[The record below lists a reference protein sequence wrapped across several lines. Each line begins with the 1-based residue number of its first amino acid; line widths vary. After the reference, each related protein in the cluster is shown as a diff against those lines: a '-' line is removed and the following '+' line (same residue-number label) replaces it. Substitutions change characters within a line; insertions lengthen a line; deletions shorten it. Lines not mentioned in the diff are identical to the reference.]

1 MKVGLYGMLTVS
13 LAGGVPPLWWGVMLL
28 ALGMITAFIGGLY
41 ALMEHNIQR
50 LLAYH
55 TLENIGIILLGL
67 GAFVTGVATR
77 NSTLMVLGFIGG
89 MYHLI
94 NHSLF
99 KTTLFLGAGAVWFRT
114 GHRDIEKLGG
124 IGKKMPLIS
133 LAMLVGLMAM
143 AALPPLNGFAGE
155 WVIYQSFFKMSTG
168 DLFIGRLLGPLLA
181 VGLAITGA
189 LAVMCMAKV
198 YGVTFLGAPRTKRR
212 KTLPAPPG

>member
-1 MKVGLYGMLTVS
+1 M
-13 LAGGVPPLWWGVMLL
+13 
-28 ALGMITAFIGGLY
+28 
-41 ALMEHNIQR
+41 
-50 LLAYH
+50 
-55 TLENIGIILLGL
+55 
-67 GAFVTGVATR
+67 
-77 NSTLMVLGFIGG
+77 
-89 MYHLI
+89 
-94 NHSLF
+94 
-99 KTTLFLGAGAVWFRT
+99 WFRT

-189 LAVMCMAKV
+189 LAGDV
-198 YGVTFLGAPRTKRR
+198 YGESLRRDLPRRGRGRKRR

>member
-124 IGKKMPLIS
+124 IGKNAADLPRHAGGADGNGCPAAAERLRRRVGYLSILLQNEHWRPVYRPFAGAATGRWPRRS
-133 LAMLVGLMAM
+133 LAH
-143 AALPPLNGFAGE
+143 
-155 WVIYQSFFKMSTG
+155 W
-168 DLFIGRLLGPLLA
+168 R
-181 VGLAITGA
+181 
-189 LAVMCMAKV
+189 
-198 YGVTFLGAPRTKRR
+198 
-212 KTLPAPPG
+212 

>member
-1 MKVGLYGMLTVS
+1 M
-13 LAGGVPPLWWGVMLL
+13 P
-28 ALGMITAFIGGLY
+28 
-41 ALMEHNIQR
+41 
-50 LLAYH
+50 
-55 TLENIGIILLGL
+55 
-67 GAFVTGVATR
+67 
-77 NSTLMVLGFIGG
+77 
-89 MYHLI
+89 
-94 NHSLF
+94 
-99 KTTLFLGAGAVWFRT
+99 AVWFRT

-198 YGVTFLGAPRTKRR
+198 YGVTFLGAPRTKEAENATCAPWLMTLSVVLAAVFCLVGRHRR
-212 KTLPAPPG
+212 AVAAAAGERRLPGAGSGIERGVAADDRAAAYRLPAAAVPADDLL